1 MSGVPQSLTE
11 CEVYSIKDDTW
22 TALPPMNNARQGLG
36 VCLFNDKYI
45 FAFGGKSVAQQY
57 DYKFVSNVEVF
68 DIDRS

>member
-1 MSGVPQSLTE
+1 
-11 CEVYSIKDDTW
+11 
-22 TALPPMNNARQGLG
+22 MNHARQGLG